1 MIYPEFSPDAFEDR
15 HRLPLVREAGTC
27 GVSVR
32 LASPSMFDHSSWRI
46 IRLRVMDVLRCC
58 VEFGDLEIGGCTITG
73 GAKRVELTLYSTSE
87 SSDLSLMLS
96 NNTIAVGR

>member
-1 MIYPEFSPDAFEDR
+1 M
-15 HRLPLVREAGTC
+15 
-27 GVSVR
+27 SVR